1 MKTVSSDNLARFK
14 AKCDETYQKK
24 GSGGGIGSV
33 EYATNDEIDTLF
45 SADELVGEWSFNFD
59 NYSEIIPST
68 ISSDI
73 VYNFEFVSYGET
85 FNSLRQKRV
94 AYGTIDGISIQYD
107 DKTVFTTDPHGW
119 PQSEVP
125 SKGTY
130 RTITIVDVSNLTNPE
145 EFATWLKAN
154 ATKQ

>member
-1 MKTVSSDNLARFK
+1 MADK
-14 AKCDETYQKK
+14 AIPLSYLSKLKEQCDELYEKK
-24 GSGGGIGSV
+24 GEGGGLI
-33 EYATNDEIDTLF
+33 EYATNEEIDYLF
-45 SADELVGEWSFNFD
+45 SADDLIGEWKFNFD

-73 VYNFEFVSYGET
+73 VYNFEFISYEET
-85 FNSLRQKRV
+85 FNSLRQTRV
-94 AYGTIDGISIQYD
+94 AYGSIDGISIKYD
-107 DKTVFTTDPHGW
+107 DKTVFTTDPRGW

-145 EFATWLKAN
+145 EFAVWLKAN